1 MWWSFYLTSINK
13 RYADWSCV
21 AVGIGFKAG
30 TLVTI
35 EVHHCYNNDY
45 IFLLK
50 EVPFEGGQFPNFLD
64 FKNTCMLT
72 TA

>member
-1 MWWSFYLTSINK
+1 MWCFHLTGINK

-21 AVGIGFKAG
+21 SVGIGFKSG
-30 TLVTI
+30 TSVTI
-35 EVHHCYNNDY
+35 EVYHCNIYDH

-64 FKNTCMLT
+64 FKNTYMLT